1 MAIVEI
7 TDENFD
13 KEVQSKEAG
22 TVLVDFWAPWCG
34 PCRML
39 APELEKVDEEMGD
52 QLKIAKVNVDNSP
65 ETAGKFGVMSVPTL
79 MVFKDGEMVSN
90 GRGSTE
96 RTIGSLVERICLMDV
111 HQAMP
116 VGIAFCFM
124 ILNGLSISRIEF
136 RFNFVF
142 VSFDING

>member
-79 MVFKDGEMVSN
+79 IVFKDGEMVSKMV
-90 GRGSTE
+90 GAQPKE
-96 RTIGSLVERICLMDV
+96 QLVAWLKEYV
-111 HQAMP
+111 
-116 VGIAFCFM
+116 
-124 ILNGLSISRIEF
+124 
-136 RFNFVF
+136 
-142 VSFDING
+142 

>member
-79 MVFKDGEMVSN
+79 MVFKDGEMVSK
-90 GRGSTE
+90 
-96 RTIGSLVERICLMDV
+96 M
-111 HQAMP
+111 
-116 VGIAFCFM
+116 VG
-124 ILNGLSISRIEF
+124 LNRK
-136 RFNFVF
+136 N
-142 VSFDING
+142 NW